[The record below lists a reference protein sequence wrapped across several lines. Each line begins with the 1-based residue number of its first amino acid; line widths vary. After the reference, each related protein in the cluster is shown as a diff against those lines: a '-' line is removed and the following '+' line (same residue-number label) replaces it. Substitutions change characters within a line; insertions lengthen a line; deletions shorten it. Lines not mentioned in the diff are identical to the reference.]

1 MKKKINNCIA
11 NSIVYYREIIDEYEG
26 KIFMKQKDSESKAN
40 LVNKHKSVDLESKS
54 RLGML

>member
-1 MKKKINNCIA
+1 M
-11 NSIVYYREIIDEYEG
+11 EIIDEYEG